1 MRCKSLSLSE
11 QKQTGRGY
19 TCVGQCP
26 DGFTRDEY
34 QACIDINECENP
46 SACPSG
52 ASCINQIGGYKC
64 VFPENCTDWQGLF
77 RCKCDA
83 GSFYN
88 ISTNTCQGSIFKY
101 LRLILF

>member
-64 VFPENCTDWQGLF
+64 DCGAGRTYKDG
-77 RCKCDA
+77 KCQ
-83 GSFYN
+83 SN
-88 ISTNTCQGSIFKY
+88 
-101 LRLILF
+101 